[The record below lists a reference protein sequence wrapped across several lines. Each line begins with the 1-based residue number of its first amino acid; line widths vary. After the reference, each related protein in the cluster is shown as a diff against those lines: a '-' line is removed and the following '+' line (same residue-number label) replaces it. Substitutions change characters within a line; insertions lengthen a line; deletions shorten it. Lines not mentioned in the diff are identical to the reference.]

1 VLADQPDRLG
11 LRARV
16 IPARHRAILLPKE
29 GGVHE
34 TRVSSD
40 SSELLSTTGSTP
52 AGFWAHV
59 WAVIEAILWPAFVV
73 YHLLAHIAT

>member
-1 VLADQPDRLG
+1 MCGAAVEAQST
-11 LRARV
+11 V
-16 IPARHRAILLPKE
+16 W
-29 GGVHE
+29 
-34 TRVSSD
+34 D